1 MKLILDTANIKKIK
15 EYLTYLPVDGVTTNP
30 SILKKEGNI
39 DFVEH
44 MKEIRSL
51 IGPDKSLHIQTIASD
66 YEGMVKDA
74 RRIVELIDKD
84 VYIKI
89 PVSKAGLAAIKTLK
103 SEGFNITATAIYSE
117 IQALLATELGADYLA
132 PYVNR
137 MSNLNTDP
145 YEVINN
151 VAYNIA
157 NTNSETRILA
167 ASFKNVDQV
176 LKAVQAGST
185 HVTVGA
191 DVVDLFLANANIDK
205 AVTDFG
211 NDWNSVHG
219 NFEI

>member
-103 SEGFNITATAIYSE
+103 SEEFNITATAIYSE

>member
-117 IQALLATELGADYLA
+117 IQALLATELSADYLA

-157 NTNSETRILA
+157 NTNSDTRILA

>member
-15 EYLTYLPVDGVTTNP
+15 EYLNYLPVDGVTTNP

-157 NTNSETRILA
+157 NTNSDTRILA